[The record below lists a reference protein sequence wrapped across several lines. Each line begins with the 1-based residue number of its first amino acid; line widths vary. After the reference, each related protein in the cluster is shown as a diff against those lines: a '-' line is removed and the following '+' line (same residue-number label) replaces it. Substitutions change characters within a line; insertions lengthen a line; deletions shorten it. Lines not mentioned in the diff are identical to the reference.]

1 MKKFLIAVCSIVLV
15 IGASGCVG
23 KAPMEKGRLHLRSLR
38 GADRIRLGR
47 SPSAPSLARM
57 VESGGKL
64 LRLAAFL
71 VRI

>member
-1 MKKFLIAVCSIVLV
+1 MKKFLIAVCSIILV
-15 IGASGCVG
+15 IGAVDALAKPRWA
-23 KAPMEKGRLHLRSLR
+23 KARLHLRSLR
-38 GADRIRLGR
+38 GADRTDRPFAIG
-47 SPSAPSLARM
+47 SQSARM